1 MIMIMRES
9 QSRFLP
15 RSTQRVPA
23 KILAKIPATNNGKVA
38 KNILPKTLAKSR
50 ARNFVKIPTKILVH
64 LVSVEIPDK
73 IHAKVPQIFF
83 LPLHP
88 ETLTQKNL
96 KN

>member
-15 RSTQRVPA
+15 RSTQRVSA

-50 ARNFVKIPTKILVH
+50 ARNFVKIPTKILVQS
-64 LVSVEIPDK
+64 LSWDSW
-73 IHAKVPQIFF
+73 
-83 LPLHP
+83 
-88 ETLTQKNL
+88 
-96 KN
+96 